1 MAKDDTAS
9 IITLHQV
16 KRPKTGADRARAYR
30 ERKKG
35 KSELATVANLE
46 LPNFGNLPVPTE
58 HAAGAPSMLTPV
70 TPLPP
75 PIVTFRHVT
84 NVTPSRRSAGPVI
97 LMVAALGLAAVGI
110 CTNAWY
116 ARSLGATERAGT
128 LFLAVGVASDL
139 VALVCHRALPVY
151 GNRASAPPRLPGGCS
166 GLRRSPSRWSPRS
179 ALPR

>member
-116 ARSLGATERAGT
+116 ARSLGATETAGT

-139 VALVCHRALPVY
+139 VALVMPSCPAGLWQSRQRATAVAGWMLWLATFAFALV
-151 GNRASAPPRLPGGCS
+151 
-166 GLRRSPSRWSPRS
+166 
-179 ALPR
+179 LPR